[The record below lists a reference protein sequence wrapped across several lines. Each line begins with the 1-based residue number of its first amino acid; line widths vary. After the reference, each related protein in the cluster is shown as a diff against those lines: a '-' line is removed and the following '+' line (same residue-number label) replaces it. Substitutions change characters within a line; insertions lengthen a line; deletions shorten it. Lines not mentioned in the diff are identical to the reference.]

1 MAPISDRMLILQIYH
16 KAYVYLTC
24 GSELLVFEEA
34 DNPRPDLQ
42 VPGGTLDP
50 GESYLQGAVRE
61 FAEETGL
68 SLDIAF
74 ESFADQ
80 DYLIEDVPGIL
91 DGLHR
96 RRHFHGTISE
106 KPAGEWEHYEMTP
119 SAGGPP
125 IRFRLFWVDLFSNEA
140 PPETCFFQGFGAQLE
155 TLRSRMERQ
164 INGSH

>member
-1 MAPISDRMLILQIYH
+1 MHVYH

-24 GSELLVFEEA
+24 GTELLVFSE
-34 DNPRPDLQ
+34 PDFPDVGLQ

-50 GESYLQGAVRE
+50 GESYLHAARRE
-61 FAEETGL
+61 FSEETGL
-68 SLDIAF
+68 SLDIAL

-80 DYLIEDVPGIL
+80 DRILKNVPDCL

-96 RRHFHGTISE
+96 RRHFHGRVPE
-106 KPAGEWEHYEMTP
+106 KPAAEWEHFESSP

-125 IRFRLFWVDLFSNEA
+125 IRFRLFWIDLFSKNA
-140 PPETCFFQGFGAQLE
+140 SSETRFFEGFGAQLE

-164 INGSH
+164 SNGRH

>member
-1 MAPISDRMLILQIYH
+1 MNLYH

-24 GSELLVFEEA
+24 GTELLVFSE
-34 DNPRPDLQ
+34 PDHPEVGLQ

-50 GESYLQGAVRE
+50 GESYLHGARRE

-68 SLDIAF
+68 SLDIAL

-80 DYLIEDVPGIL
+80 DHIFENVPDCL

-96 RRHFHGTISE
+96 RRHFHGRIRE
-106 KPAGEWEHYEMTP
+106 KPATQWEHYETSP
-119 SAGGPP
+119 SAGGAP
-125 IRFRLFWVDLFSNEA
+125 IRFRLFWVDLFSSDA
-140 PPETCFFQGFGAQLE
+140 PPETRFFEGFGAQLE

-164 INGSH
+164 SNGRH

>member
-1 MAPISDRMLILQIYH
+1 MHVYH

-24 GSELLVFEEA
+24 GTDLLVFSE
-34 DNPRPDLQ
+34 PDHPEVGLQ
-42 VPGGTLDP
+42 VPGGTVDP
-50 GESYLQGAVRE
+50 GESYLQAALRE

-68 SLDIAF
+68 SLDIAL

-80 DYLIEDVPGIL
+80 DRIFENVPDCL

-96 RRHFHGTISE
+96 RRHFHGSVRE
-106 KPAGEWEHYEMTP
+106 KPAAEWEHFETSP

-125 IRFRLFWVDLFSNEA
+125 IRFRLFWIDLFSDDAPAEA
-140 PPETCFFQGFGAQLE
+140 GFFHGFGAQLE

-164 INGSH
+164 SNGRH

>member
-1 MAPISDRMLILQIYH
+1 MNVYH

-24 GSELLVFEEA
+24 GTDLLVFSE
-34 DNPRPDLQ
+34 PDYPHVGLQ

-50 GESYLQGAVRE
+50 GESYLQAARRE
-61 FAEETGL
+61 FCEETGL
-68 SLDIAF
+68 SLDIAL

-80 DYLIEDVPGIL
+80 DRILKNVPDCL

-96 RRHFHGTISE
+96 RRHFHGTIRE
-106 KPAGEWEHYEMTP
+106 KAAEEWEHFESSP

-125 IRFRLFWVDLFSNEA
+125 IRFRLFWIDLFASDVTQEA
-140 PPETCFFQGFGAQLE
+140 RFFEGFGAQLE

-164 INGSH
+164 SDGRH

>member
-1 MAPISDRMLILQIYH
+1 MHVYH

-24 GSELLVFEEA
+24 GTELLVFSE
-34 DNPRPDLQ
+34 PDFPDVGLQ

-50 GESYLQGAVRE
+50 GESYLQAARRE
-61 FAEETGL
+61 FSEETGL
-68 SLDIAF
+68 SLDIAL

-80 DYLIEDVPGIL
+80 DRILKNVPDCL

-96 RRHFHGTISE
+96 RRHFHGSVPE
-106 KPAGEWEHYEMTP
+106 KPAAEWEHFESSP

-125 IRFRLFWVDLFSNEA
+125 IRFRLFWLDLFSDHA
-140 PPETCFFQGFGAQLE
+140 SIETLFFEGFGAQLE

-164 INGSH
+164 SNGHH

>member
-1 MAPISDRMLILQIYH
+1 MQIYH

-34 DNPRPDLQ
+34 DHHNPDLQ

-50 GESYLQGAVRE
+50 GESYLQGAMRE

-80 DYLIEDVPGIL
+80 DRRVKNVPGSL

-96 RRHFHGTISE
+96 RRHFHGVVRE
-106 KPAGEWEHYEMTP
+106 KPAEEWEHFEMSP

-125 IRFRLFWVDLFSNEA
+125 IRFRLFWVDVLANDA
-140 PPETCFFQGFGAQLE
+140 PSEDRFFLGFGAQLE
-155 TLRSRMERQ
+155 TLRPRMERQ
-164 INGSH
+164 INGRH

>member
-1 MAPISDRMLILQIYH
+1 MHVYH

-24 GSELLVFEEA
+24 GTELLVFSE
-34 DNPRPDLQ
+34 PDFPEVGLQ

-50 GESYLQGAVRE
+50 GESYLHAARRE
-61 FAEETGL
+61 FSEETGL
-68 SLDIAF
+68 SLDIAL

-80 DYLIEDVPGIL
+80 DRILKNVPDCL

-96 RRHFHGTISE
+96 RRHFHGRVPE
-106 KPAGEWEHYEMTP
+106 KPAAEWEHFESSP

-125 IRFRLFWVDLFSNEA
+125 IRFRLFWIDLFSENA
-140 PPETCFFQGFGAQLE
+140 SRETRFFEGFGAQLE

-164 INGSH
+164 SNGRH

>member
-1 MAPISDRMLILQIYH
+1 MRIYH

-24 GSELLVFEEA
+24 GEELLVFEE
-34 DNPRPDLQ
+34 PDFPEVGLQ

-50 GESYLQGAVRE
+50 GESYLQGARRE

-68 SLDIAF
+68 SLDIAL

-80 DYLIEDVPGIL
+80 DHFFENIPDCL

-96 RRHFHGTISE
+96 RRHFHGRIRE
-106 KPAGEWEHYEMTP
+106 KPATEWEHFETSP

-125 IRFRLFWVDLFSNEA
+125 IRFRLHWIDLFSGDA
-140 PPETCFFQGFGAQLE
+140 PAETLFFEGFGAQLE
-155 TLRSRMERQ
+155 TLRTRVERQ
-164 INGSH
+164 IDGRH